1 MTTIFDVYNFINF
14 VCDKNRRGFLSPEE
28 VSQAL
33 DAGQTDLFHY
43 YWGLPKTSQFLKGD
57 APTPDYGS
65 SQSTLDALRPFRK
78 KQDLSPTVLSSTSYL
93 DLPTAVPD
101 YAYFLG
107 LFSVGGTAIA
117 GTNIGIQNIE
127 QYLFTELIDALSSSL
142 YPVDFAAP
150 GAPICSFD
158 DTGIQIY
165 PLSYK
170 TYATSN
176 SYYLRLQYISKPTTP
191 VIGYSVSGNT
201 IVPAATTPSG
211 VPNNNIQFGREY
223 WMEVISRA
231 LAYIGVNLSSAE
243 VSNLAAQEYTS
254 S

>member
-28 VSQAL
+28 VSSAL
-33 DAGQTDLFHY
+33 DAGQTDLFHF
-43 YWGLPKTSQFLKGD
+43 YWGLPSTAQALKGG

-65 SQSTLDALRPFRK
+65 SQLTLDALKPFRK
-78 KQDLSPTVLSSTSYL
+78 KQDMLPAVLTSTSYL
-93 DLPTAVPD
+93 DLPTVVPD
-101 YAYFLG
+101 YAYLLG
-107 LFSVGGTAIA
+107 LYSVGGTAIA
-117 GTNIGIQNIE
+117 ASNFGAQNIE
-127 QYLFTELIDALSSSL
+127 QYLFSELIDALSSSL
-142 YPVDFAAP
+142 YPVDFTS
-150 GAPICSFD
+150 PICAFE

-170 TYATSN
+170 TFATSN
-176 SYYLRLQYISKPTTP
+176 SYYLRMQYISKPTTP
-191 VIGYSVSGNT
+191 VIGYSVVGNT
-201 IVPAATTPSG
+201 IVPAATTPTG
-211 VPNNNIQFGREY
+211 TPNKEIQFGKEY

-231 LAYIGVNLSSAE
+231 LSYIGVNLSSAE

>member
-65 SQSTLDALRPFRK
+65 SQLTLDALRPFRK
-78 KQDLSPTVLSSTSYL
+78 TQDILPTLLTFDSYL
-93 DLPTAVPD
+93 ELNTVVPD
-101 YAYFLG
+101 YAYLLALYAWYGGQGGGSTVG
-107 LFSVGGTAIA
+107 LSIT
-117 GTNIGIQNIE
+117 NIE
-127 QYLFTELIDALSSSL
+127 QYLFSELTDALYSSL
-142 YPVDFAAP
+142 YPVDYSN
-150 GAPICSFD
+150 PICTFD
-158 DTGIQIY
+158 KTGIQIY
-165 PLSYK
+165 PTYYK
-170 TYATSN
+170 SDAVLN
-176 SYYLRLQYISKPTTP
+176 SQFLRLQYMSKPTTP

-211 VPNNNIQFGREY
+211 VPNNEIQFGREY

>member
-33 DAGQTDLFHY
+33 DAGQTDLFHF
-43 YWGLPKTSQFLKGD
+43 YWGLPSTAQALKGA

-65 SQSTLDALRPFRK
+65 SQLTLDALRPFRK
-78 KQDLSPTVLSSTSYL
+78 KQDIPATSLSATSYL
-93 DLPTAVPD
+93 DLTTVVPD
-101 YAYFLG
+101 YAYLLG
-107 LFSVGGTAIA
+107 LYSIGGTAIG
-117 GTNIGIQNIE
+117 GTNFGAQSIE
-127 QYLFTELIDALSSSL
+127 QYLFSELIDALSSSL
-142 YPVDFAAP
+142 YPVDNTAP
-150 GAPICSFD
+150 GAPICVFE

-165 PLSYK
+165 PTGYK
-170 TYATSN
+170 AFATSN
-176 SYYLRLQYISKPTTP
+176 SFYLRIQYISKPTTP

-211 VPNNNIQFGREY
+211 IPNNNIQFGKEY

-231 LAYIGVNLSSAE
+231 LAYIGVNLSAAE

>member
-33 DAGQTDLFHY
+33 DAGQTDLFHF
-43 YWGLPKTSQFLKGD
+43 YWGLPSTAQALKGG

-65 SQSTLDALRPFRK
+65 SQLTLDALKPFRK
-78 KQDLSPTVLSSTSYL
+78 KQDMLPAVLTSTSYL
-93 DLPTAVPD
+93 DLPTVVPD
-101 YAYFLG
+101 YAYLLG
-107 LFSVGGTAIA
+107 LYSVGGTAIA
-117 GTNIGIQNIE
+117 GSNFGAQNIE
-127 QYLFTELIDALSSSL
+127 QYLFSELIDALSSSL
-142 YPVDFAAP
+142 YPVDFTS
-150 GAPICSFD
+150 PICAFE

-170 TYATSN
+170 TFATSN
-176 SYYLRLQYISKPTTP
+176 SYYLRMQYISKPTTP

-201 IVPAATTPSG
+201 ILPAATTPSG
-211 VPNNNIQFGREY
+211 VPNNEIQFGREY

-231 LAYIGVNLSSAE
+231 LSYIGVNLSSAE

>member
-28 VSQAL
+28 VSSAL
-33 DAGQTDLFHY
+33 DAGQTDLFHF
-43 YWGLPKTSQFLKGD
+43 YWGLPSTAQALKGA

-65 SQSTLDALRPFRK
+65 SQLTLDALRPFRK
-78 KQDLSPTVLSSTSYL
+78 KQDILPTVLSATSYL
-93 DLPTAVPD
+93 DLTTVVPD
-101 YAYFLG
+101 YAYLLG
-107 LFSVGGTAIA
+107 LYSIGGSGA
-117 GTNIGIQNIE
+117 GGNIGIQSIE
-127 QYLFTELIDALSSSL
+127 QYLFSELTDALNSSL
-142 YPVDFAAP
+142 YPLDWTYP
-150 GAPICSFD
+150 GYPICVFEG
-158 DTGIQIY
+158 TGIQIY
-165 PLSYK
+165 PTVYR
-170 TYATSN
+170 TNANSN
-176 SYYLRLQYISKPTTP
+176 GYYLRIQYISKPTTP

-211 VPNNNIQFGREY
+211 VPNNEIQFGKEY

-231 LAYIGVNLSSAE
+231 LSYIGVNLSAAE

>member
-33 DAGQTDLFHY
+33 DAGQTDLFHF
-43 YWGLPKTSQFLKGD
+43 YWGLPSTAQALKGA

-65 SQSTLDALRPFRK
+65 SQLTLDALKPFRK
-78 KQDLSPTVLSSTSYL
+78 KQDMLPAVLTSTSYL
-93 DLPTAVPD
+93 DLPTVVPD
-101 YAYFLG
+101 YAYLLG
-107 LFSVGGTAIA
+107 FYSVGGTAIA
-117 GTNIGIQNIE
+117 ASNFGAQNIE
-127 QYLFTELIDALSSSL
+127 QYLFSELIDALSSSL
-142 YPVDFAAP
+142 YPVDFTS
-150 GAPICSFD
+150 PICAFE

-170 TYATSN
+170 TFATSN
-176 SYYLRLQYISKPTTP
+176 SYYLRMQYISKPTTP
-191 VIGYSVSGNT
+191 VIGYSVVGNT
-201 IVPAATTPSG
+201 IVPDATTPSG
-211 VPNNNIQFGREY
+211 IPNNEIQFGREY

-231 LAYIGVNLSSAE
+231 LSYIGVNLSSAE

>member
-33 DAGQTDLFHY
+33 DAGQTDLFHF
-43 YWGLPKTSQFLKGD
+43 YWGLPSTAQALKGA

-65 SQSTLDALRPFRK
+65 SQLTLDALKPFRK
-78 KQDLSPTVLSSTSYL
+78 KQDMLPAVLTSTSYL
-93 DLPTAVPD
+93 DLPTVVPD
-101 YAYFLG
+101 YAYLLG
-107 LFSVGGTAIA
+107 LYSVGGTAIA
-117 GTNIGIQNIE
+117 ASNFGAQNIE
-127 QYLFTELIDALSSSL
+127 QYLFSELIDALSSSL
-142 YPVDFAAP
+142 YPVDFTS
-150 GAPICSFD
+150 PICAFE

-170 TYATSN
+170 TFATSN
-176 SYYLRLQYISKPTTP
+176 SYYLRMQYISKPTTP
-191 VIGYSVSGNT
+191 VIGYSVVGNT
-201 IVPAATTPSG
+201 IVPAATTPTG
-211 VPNNNIQFGREY
+211 TPNKEIQFGKEY

-231 LAYIGVNLSSAE
+231 LSYIGVNLSSAE

>member
-28 VSQAL
+28 VSSAL

-43 YWGLPKTSQFLKGD
+43 YWGLPSTAQALKSD

-65 SQSTLDALRPFRK
+65 SQNTLDALRPFRK
-78 KQDLSPTVLSSTSYL
+78 KQDILPTVLTSTSYL
-93 DLPTAVPD
+93 DLPTVVPD
-101 YAYFLG
+101 YAYLLG
-107 LFSVGGTAIA
+107 LYSIGGSGPA
-117 GTNIGIQNIE
+117 GNIGIQNIE
-127 QYLFTELIDALSSSL
+127 QYLFSELTDALNSSL
-142 YPVDFAAP
+142 YPLDWTYP
-150 GAPICSFD
+150 GNPICVFE

-165 PLSYK
+165 PTVYK
-170 TYATSN
+170 NNASSN
-176 SYYLRLQYISKPTTP
+176 GYYLRIQYISKPTTP

-211 VPNNNIQFGREY
+211 VPNKELQFGKEY

-231 LAYIGVNLSSAE
+231 LAYIGVNLSAAE
-243 VSNLAAQEYTS
+243 VSNLSVQQYQS
-254 S
+254 I

>member
-43 YWGLPKTSQFLKGD
+43 YWGLPSTAQALKGG

-65 SQSTLDALRPFRK
+65 SQLTLDALKPFRK
-78 KQDLSPTVLSSTSYL
+78 KQDMLPAVLTSTSYL
-93 DLPTAVPD
+93 DLPTVVPD
-101 YAYFLG
+101 YAYLLG
-107 LFSVGGTAIA
+107 LYSVGGTAIA
-117 GTNIGIQNIE
+117 GSNFGAQNIE
-127 QYLFTELIDALSSSL
+127 QYLFSELIDALSSSL
-142 YPVDFAAP
+142 YPVDFTS
-150 GAPICSFD
+150 PICAFE

-170 TYATSN
+170 TFATSN
-176 SYYLRLQYISKPTTP
+176 SFYLRLQYISKPTTP

-201 IVPAATTPSG
+201 IVPAATTPTG
-211 VPNNNIQFGREY
+211 TPNKEIQFGKEY

>member
-78 KQDLSPTVLSSTSYL
+78 KQDILPTVLTPTSYL
-93 DLPTAVPD
+93 ELNSLVPD

-107 LFSVGGTAIA
+107 LFSIGPNPYGG
-117 GTNIGIQNIE
+117 GIGLQPID
-127 QYLFTELIDALSSSL
+127 QYLFSELKYALESSL
-142 YPVDFAAP
+142 YPVDYDVP
-150 GAPICSFD
+150 GGLPICCFES
-158 DTGIQIY
+158 TGIQIY
-165 PLSYK
+165 PLSWQGW
-170 TYATSN
+170 AASN
-176 SYYLRLQYISKPTTP
+176 GAYLRLQYISKPTTP

-201 IVPAATTPSG
+201 ILPAATTPSG

>member
-28 VSQAL
+28 VSSAL
-33 DAGQTDLFHY
+33 DAGQTDLFHF
-43 YWGLPKTSQFLKGD
+43 YWGLPSTAQALKGG

-65 SQSTLDALRPFRK
+65 SQLTLDALKPFRK
-78 KQDLSPTVLSSTSYL
+78 KLDIPVASLSITSYL
-93 DLPTAVPD
+93 DLPTVVPD
-101 YAYFLG
+101 YAYYLG
-107 LFSVGGTAIA
+107 LYSIGGGVGPG
-117 GTNIGIQNIE
+117 GIGIVEIE
-127 QYLFTELIDALSSSL
+127 QYLNTELVNVLNSTL
-142 YPVDFAAP
+142 YPVSYS
-150 GAPICSFD
+150 APIFVFE

-165 PLSYK
+165 PISYI
-170 TYATSN
+170 TNVPFYD
-176 SYYLRLQYISKPTTP
+176 LRLQYISKPTTP

-211 VPNNNIQFGREY
+211 VPNNEIQFGREY

-231 LAYIGVNLSSAE
+231 LSYIGVNLSSAE

>member
-33 DAGQTDLFHY
+33 DAGQTDLFHF
-43 YWGLPKTSQFLKGD
+43 YWGLPSTAQALKGG

-65 SQSTLDALRPFRK
+65 SQLTLDALKPFRK
-78 KQDLSPTVLSSTSYL
+78 KQDMLPAVLTSTSYL
-93 DLPTAVPD
+93 DLPTVVPD
-101 YAYFLG
+101 YAYLLG
-107 LFSVGGTAIA
+107 LYSVGGTAIA
-117 GTNIGIQNIE
+117 GSNFGAQNIE
-127 QYLFTELIDALSSSL
+127 QYLFSELIDALSSSL
-142 YPVDFAAP
+142 YPVDFTS
-150 GAPICSFD
+150 PICAFE

-170 TYATSN
+170 TFATSN
-176 SYYLRLQYISKPTTP
+176 SFYLRLQYISKPTTP

-201 IVPAATTPSG
+201 IVPAATTPTG
-211 VPNNNIQFGREY
+211 TPNKEIQFGKEY

>member
-33 DAGQTDLFHY
+33 DAGQTDLFHF
-43 YWGLPKTSQFLKGD
+43 YWGLPSTAQALKGA

-65 SQSTLDALRPFRK
+65 SQLTLDALKPFRK
-78 KQDLSPTVLSSTSYL
+78 KQDMLPAVLTSTSYL
-93 DLPTAVPD
+93 DLPTVVPD
-101 YAYFLG
+101 YAYLLG
-107 LFSVGGTAIA
+107 FYSVGGTAIA
-117 GTNIGIQNIE
+117 GSNFGAQNIE
-127 QYLFTELIDALSSSL
+127 QYLFSELIDALSSSL
-142 YPVDFAAP
+142 YPVDFTS
-150 GAPICSFD
+150 PICAFE

-170 TYATSN
+170 TFATSN
-176 SYYLRLQYISKPTTP
+176 SYYLRMQYISKPTTP

-201 IVPAATTPSG
+201 ILPAATTPSG
-211 VPNNNIQFGREY
+211 VPNNEIQFGREY

-231 LAYIGVNLSSAE
+231 LSYIGVNLSSAE